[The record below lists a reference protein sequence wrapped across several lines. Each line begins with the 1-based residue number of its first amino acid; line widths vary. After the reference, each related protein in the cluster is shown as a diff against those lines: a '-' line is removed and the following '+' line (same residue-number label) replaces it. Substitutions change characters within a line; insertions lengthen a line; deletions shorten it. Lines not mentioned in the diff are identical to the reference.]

1 MSFPIPSCIWC
12 RSTAH
17 VASNC
22 PSRGNRSCYR
32 CGSTSHV
39 LFSHCEPTAVPL
51 SLPNVSVT
59 HVYNNV
65 ENTESVSY
73 SVNNEYSA
81 FPLSPPVA
89 DTAVS
94 TAGEA
99 NIDLDVHNI
108 TYDFNVI
115 KTLKGIKMV
124 HINVQSLL
132 SKFDEFSK
140 LVQDSKLDIISVNET
155 WLTGNISIYK
165 R

>member
-1 MSFPIPSCIWC
+1 MDPCLITPV
-12 RSTAH
+12 H
-17 VASNC
+17 VF
-22 PSRGNRSCYR
+22 
-32 CGSTSHV
+32 
-39 LFSHCEPTAVPL
+39 FSHCEPTAVPL

-94 TAGEA
+94 TVGEP
-99 NIDLDVHNI
+99 NIDIDVPNI
-108 TYDFNVI
+108 THDFNVI

-124 HINVQSLL
+124 HINNTTNVKNMHPHRDVYFLNL
-132 SKFDEFSK
+132 MNFRKWYM
-140 LVQDSKLDIISVNET
+140 IVN
-155 WLTGNISIYK
+155 LT
-165 R
+165 